1 MKPNRNFRKGAPPN
15 LPPDM
20 PMGPMGPPTIG
31 GGALGAPIP
40 PPDAPGLQGTIGQAG
55 TMPMPPD
62 ANPPADMMRTM
73 PVGPPMSAPPMSGQL
88 PQGGAF
94 PGGVGGRPDVMFPPQ
109 MQGFPPNP
117 GADGGRG
124 MAAKRA
130 LMNMIRQG

>member
-20 PMGPMGPPTIG
+20 PMGPPTIG
-31 GGALGAPIP
+31 GAPLGAPIP
-40 PPDAPGLQGTIGQAG
+40 PPEPTALHGTIGQNG
-55 TMPMPPD
+55 TMPSMSD
-62 ANPPADMMRTM
+62 AGGMGRTM
-73 PVGPPMSAPPMSGQL
+73 PVGPPMSAPPMSETV
-88 PQGGAF
+88 
-94 PGGVGGRPDVMFPPQ
+94 PGGGGGRPDVMFPPQ

-130 LMNMIRQG
+130 LINMIRQG

>member
-1 MKPNRNFRKGAPPN
+1 
-15 LPPDM
+15 
-20 PMGPMGPPTIG
+20 MGPPTIG

-62 ANPPADMMRTM
+62 ANPPADMPMRTM

-88 PQGGAF
+88 PNGGDF
-94 PGGVGGRPDVMFPPQ
+94 PGEAKPPVVFPPQ
-109 MQGFPPNP
+109 MQGFRPNAA
-117 GADGGRG
+117 GDAGRG

-130 LMNMIRQG
+130 LMDVIRSTGSQGRG

>member
-1 MKPNRNFRKGAPPN
+1 MKPNRNFRRGAPPN

-20 PMGPMGPPTIG
+20 PLGPQTIG
-31 GGALGAPIP
+31 GAPLGAPLP
-40 PPDAPGLQGTIGQAG
+40 PAEPTGLQGTIGQG
-55 TMPMPPD
+55 GLPPGEPEMPVARPGVMPP
-62 ANPPADMMRTM
+62 PL
-73 PVGPPMSAPPMSGQL
+73 SGQL

-94 PGGVGGRPDVMFPPQ
+94 PGGGGGRPDVMFPPQ